1 MLGRVVMVVAQR
13 ARLVVALGALLAML
27 AVAVSALRLGVT
39 TDTDTL
45 FAPTLPWKQREAALK
60 QLFPAGSDLLVAVI
74 DADIPEAA
82 DATAAELSAAMA
94 ADTVHF
100 SRVRRPDASPYF
112 DRNGLLFLDTPV
124 LQTLLDQTIDAQ
136 PFLGQ
141 LAADPSARGLFAAL
155 SLLGLGVEQGQ
166 DLAAFAGPLRGFH
179 DALAAAAAGA
189 PRPLSWQRLLA
200 GPAAELGGPYRF
212 VLAQPRQDFGAL
224 EPGAAATAAL
234 RALAAR
240 QEFVMAGQARVR
252 LTGSVALAD
261 EEFATVAQG
270 AVAGLLGSLLLV
282 VLWLVLA
289 VRTWRLVVP
298 IVLTLLLGLL
308 LTTLFAAVT
317 VTPLNLLSV
326 AFAILF
332 VGIAVDFAIQFCVR
346 LRDAQRDAAL
356 VPALGAT
363 AAQAGGQIL
372 VASGATAAGFLAFV
386 PTDFVGVA
394 ELGLIA
400 GAGMLIA
407 FLTSITVLPA
417 LLKMLNPPG
426 EKEPVGYA
434 FLAPVDHFLEK
445 HRVVIIVGT
454 ILIAGAGMLIAFAC
468 TLLFLPACLV
478 LFRPGGGT
486 VEMGYRWA
494 APVDRAL
501 SRRAR
506 VVVAGF
512 AIVAVAGAVS
522 VPRLRFDSDPLHTKD
537 PTTEA
542 MRTLADL
549 ATNPLTSPYSADVLR
564 PDLASAAALAAA
576 AARLPTVAHA
586 VTLSSFVPEDQAAKL
601 VLLQDAASVLGPTL
615 AARSAPAPVT
625 AGVLRLAAQT
635 TLAQLARVAPRLP
648 AGHPLLPIVGDL
660 RALAAAPDAVLLA
673 MDRALV
679 RFLPDQLT
687 RLRAGLGAG
696 LVTAAD
702 VPADIAEEWRTA
714 DGRVRVQITARSG
727 QDGLRPFVDDVL
739 RVAPD
744 AGGSAVTIVATAD
757 TIIEAFT
764 RAALG
769 AVAAITVLLAWA
781 LRRVRDVALVLAPL
795 MLSALM
801 TALVAVLLPLPL
813 NFANIIALPLLLGV
827 GVSFNIYFVMNWR
840 RGVLMHLSSP
850 TARAVVFS
858 ALTTG
863 TAFGSL
869 ALSQHPGTASM
880 GALLLISL
888 GCTLVAS
895 LVFVPA
901 LLALVSPSRRVD

>member
-82 DATAAELSAAMA
+82 DATAAELAAAMA

-270 AVAGLLGSLLLV
+270 AVAGLLGSLVLV

-317 VTPLNLLSV
+317 VTPLNLISV

-407 FLTSITVLPA
+407 F
-417 LLKMLNPPG
+417 
-426 EKEPVGYA
+426 
-434 FLAPVDHFLEK
+434 
-445 HRVVIIVGT
+445 
-454 ILIAGAGMLIAFAC
+454 AC

-486 VEMGYRWA
+486 AEMGYRWA

-625 AGVLRLAAQT
+625 AGDLRLAAQA

-660 RALAAAPDAVLLA
+660 RALAVAPDAVLLA

-679 RFLPDQLT
+679 RFLPDQLS

-702 VPADIAEEWRTA
+702 VPADIAEEWRTT

-769 AVAAITVLLAWA
+769 AVAAITVLLACA

-840 RGVLMHLSSP
+840 RGVSMHLSSP